1 MKKIYKIVFFSFLL
15 IQLSVVHAQRRYI
28 LRVTSVSTNIGDCD
42 GLFLGDSDPLWR
54 MDADGNCTSYET
66 TCNGCTRTVN
76 EVIYDRSFNC
86 PSEVPGSI
94 GTRLRGCENDGV
106 TSCSVPIC
114 DGNSVDGSW
123 TETLPASTGGDIT
136 RTSTGGSGCQSGRF
150 YTMTYHWEVSGS
162 FFTSPFDNACSA
174 QTLDIISAASA
185 SNISENYCAGS
196 QAGEP
201 DANTDWP
208 STTCA
213 GFPVTVDPE
222 RTIWYKFQAPAYPN
236 NKVTISTDY
245 SQTSFDTELTLWQ
258 SADGTCN
265 FTSGGNPNFL
275 QVEVNDDITCLFNEK
290 SRITADC
297 LTPGAWYY
305 VQVDGND
312 WGERGPVRIQID
324 RNSTSN
330 SPPANDNVC
339 GAKNMYAAGGD
350 ANANGRLDW
359 GETFTKLSNESNNC
373 ATVEAGEGF
382 YSGFVHAKHTVW
394 YKFTTGVNCPAKV
407 TVNADGRSW
416 SLGSAG
422 NAIITNV
429 YKWNG
434 GASTPGCPPANPYT
448 SMSVVNYDDQFAG
461 IVDVDI
467 TDRTFCVTP
476 NTTYY
481 IQIDGHNIFNF
492 LQFNY
497 DQTGPFDVQ
506 IINGSTQFVNNDNL
520 ASATT
525 MGNLGTFNTVTFPN
539 SGTQNLPASP
549 LTGNNNCATLEANE
563 PNVDLSDPDEGS
575 VWYSFTTP
583 PASAQGSLQLGNM
596 LKVDVQE
603 VSGMSLTEQFYVH
616 TYYDGNGGALNM
628 TDLIEVD
635 NKEDEKY
642 YANSVL
648 ACATS
653 IVDVTPRTR
662 LYGCLAPST
671 TYYVQVVVREGA
683 AGIPIDLGLYDE
695 DGVFT
700 IQLQN
705 TRPVPN
711 TNDLLCNAKSILPD
725 LKASPSTQS
734 TYPPNKEYNT
744 AGKCVPVVLN
754 NENNYCAGVEGW
766 ETVYK
771 SEAYDDLNHTV
782 WYKFKAPPS
791 GSVQFQVTN
800 QNAFGAVN
808 DPERNIELQLSVYDF
823 ISGSCSSNPILL
835 ELGSFAGGLG
845 HDDIVW
851 NDEMYVT
858 CLDPDST
865 YYVRIDGDYDAITGY
880 CAGDAMRGI
889 FKLEMRDYDAWPA
902 RNDHICD
909 ANGTNTMPVSVNP
922 ASNECDFGVPTAGG
936 ITFFNTFG
944 RYANNYCA
952 TPVNEPRPSN
962 WFPEATVWFSFIA
975 PPSGR
980 VSVTAT
986 SDPSAG
992 PTYDNIFLKV
1002 AVWGTNNGTC
1012 NGTPYEIT
1020 SEYEAGGITDDL
1032 DVPCVSC
1039 SCHRNEQINK
1049 VSCLVPGQR
1058 YWIEVDGN
1066 NYNSAILGC
1075 GDGVKDLYGQFDL
1088 EIKALPAPAAD
1099 LTYDEACNAKPFTTF
1114 TGASGAGTTQTL
1126 TGNNE
1131 CATVASGEPNP
1142 MGWDYNGGI
1151 YDNTVLVNHGINNT
1165 IWYKFVAPATGA
1177 IKIELTNNNAY
1188 GNSLDGQVAVYSATD
1203 PCDYST
1209 FRELQAEY
1217 DRGTLG
1223 LLKDETID
1231 MVKCLTPGVT
1241 YYIQIDG
1248 DKNAASCRDEY
1259 PLTYPDY
1266 INGNT
1271 CKTGLFDLKI
1281 TAVTPPSPAPTNDD
1295 ICNAKFLHAGGAGG
1309 SLTASGPLLNLET
1322 NICATEQ
1329 TSEPLTSQNGNPL
1342 TSNYDETVWYAF
1354 KTGAGSGTVTID
1366 ITNSTI
1372 YSLAGI
1378 LGGQHTIAVYESIS
1392 NAYQPSCPS
1401 TNFSD
1406 LKFYTDVPNLPYV
1419 IGSPNN
1425 SVTLTCLKPNWI
1437 YYVQVDGFDLGLA
1450 PNMQIGGKFLEQG
1463 TFSIQATLGGAGSGG
1478 TRPVND
1484 NVCNAAFIGGG
1495 SGVVPA
1501 LGSISSANQNNYCA
1515 GTEVNEPNGMDWNC
1529 DAVQTLT
1536 NLYCYDETVWY
1547 KFTTANT
1554 PGSSRTVRIDVNN
1567 GADFI
1572 QPTVA
1577 VMKDAPICSGTAPN
1591 QLANFSAMSLYDQK
1605 TAPSGFGDV
1614 SVTASCLE
1622 PNTTYYVQVDG
1633 WDVTDIAQFGTFT
1646 ITATDLGSGA
1656 LATNDDICG
1665 AINTGTFTG
1674 GAQTLPVQNG
1684 TTACATEETAEPNTS
1699 GLANIYSDNYDETVW
1714 YYFKTSSTP
1723 GAVTINLNSATK
1735 FQGFNLYQL
1744 NNAYTP
1750 NTGGWDCSAT
1760 PSFGAL
1766 TLFDQ
1771 TGIFNGVQNVSRTV
1785 YCLNPDTYYY
1795 IQIDAYDDLV
1805 NGNTD
1810 GGSFTLTVSDNG
1822 VNTGPPLNDNIAY
1835 LSGANN
1841 ANFGTITNAAGV
1853 TRSRPADY
1861 NILNNYCATD
1871 ELGEPDVDYSI
1882 ADNLN
1887 GADETVWYR
1896 FRTDATP
1903 GDYVL
1908 DFTNNTVLGG
1918 DPAIIIKANLYK
1930 KNTAAYNY
1938 APGNLTLVT
1947 SDVQIPGIY
1956 TDFTYRCLDLNT
1968 EYLIQVDG
1976 EDITDQTF
1984 AQLAKGEW
1992 DLTIRKNTASG
2003 AVHNDLCNASPA
2015 NAAYN
2020 LGTVPNTCAGS
2031 LNLPFNSVETN
2042 NTCANVQSGEPGVS
2056 SNDETVWYYFT
2067 APTSGAVTITV
2078 NGNDPSTTSNV
2089 NDMIP
2094 TFKLYHSTTGA
2105 TTCNFGQLEY
2115 VDGTSSFLPDLI
2127 NKDETLT
2134 TDCLVPGHV
2143 YYVQIDGWDSPLDQY
2158 GKFSIDVKNG
2168 YYQCPGTNFTAP
2180 ANDEPCGAITL
2191 PIGTTACSDN
2201 AMTTNASFI
2210 RNATTSPAT
2219 WNQNCGQ
2226 SYCSGDQWYTFTVP
2240 AGNTNTVLVQGENNT
2255 SNPFSPTDLNI
2266 EIFRQTGGLC
2276 PNPSLTL
2283 VTCSH
2288 NGEQIGVDIQKTFTP
2303 VPGATYYVK
2312 VSDADGTWNNE
2323 TFGICITQIC
2333 SSDACAS
2340 ATNMVLNTEYCWD
2353 LNGSS
2358 SEPVGN
2364 SYPDCNDN
2372 QVAAHSVYYAFGTYG
2387 LTPAELADGLT
2398 ITFFGFMNV
2407 QLSGLFGTSTGC
2419 NGIAGVD
2426 CDRAGVTVSIFEDNT
2441 PCDGNPENV
2450 IDCYTTD
2457 VCNGALTG
2465 FIRTYTNLKPNH
2477 SYVIQI
2483 NSNEFL
2489 TACLASTIVT
2499 DVNPI
2504 DHGSISISTT
2514 NPTAILP
2521 VELTTFTGY
2530 NNGSINVLNWTTASE
2545 LNSLKFVVEKSIDA
2559 VHFDYLGERPA
2570 AGNSSIPRNYTLND
2584 LHPVIGNNYYRLKMI
2599 DRDGQFKYSE
2609 IITIKVT
2616 EIAAPS
2622 DGIVA
2627 IYPNP
2632 TNDKVNVV
2640 YQSGAAQRVN
2650 LDVFNTVGQ
2659 NMYNNTYEFNTGL
2672 NTIVIDAVQYA
2683 KGMYIINLQNTTSG
2697 DKYLSKFVKD

>member
-1 MKKIYKIVFFSFLL
+1 MV
-15 IQLSVVHAQRRYI
+15 
-28 LRVTSVSTNIGDCD
+28 LR
-42 GLFLGDSDPLWR
+42 
-54 MDADGNCTSYET
+54 
-66 TCNGCTRTVN
+66 
-76 EVIYDRSFNC
+76 
-86 PSEVPGSI
+86 
-94 GTRLRGCENDGV
+94 
-106 TSCSVPIC
+106 
-114 DGNSVDGSW
+114 DGSF
-123 TETLPASTGGDIT
+123 DI
-136 RTSTGGSGCQSGRF
+136 
-150 YTMTYHWEVSGS
+150 
-162 FFTSPFDNACSA
+162 
-174 QTLDIISAASA
+174 
-185 SNISENYCAGS
+185 
-196 QAGEP
+196 
-201 DANTDWP
+201 
-208 STTCA
+208 
-213 GFPVTVDPE
+213 
-222 RTIWYKFQAPAYPN
+222 
-236 NKVTISTDY
+236 
-245 SQTSFDTELTLWQ
+245 
-258 SADGTCN
+258 
-265 FTSGGNPNFL
+265 
-275 QVEVNDDITCLFNEK
+275 
-290 SRITADC
+290 
-297 LTPGAWYY
+297 
-305 VQVDGND
+305 
-312 WGERGPVRIQID
+312 
-324 RNSTSN
+324 
-330 SPPANDNVC
+330 
-339 GAKNMYAAGGD
+339 
-350 ANANGRLDW
+350 
-359 GETFTKLSNESNNC
+359 KLS
-373 ATVEAGEGF
+373 
-382 YSGFVHAKHTVW
+382 SGVARGT
-394 YKFTTGVNCPAKV
+394 
-407 TVNADGRSW
+407 
-416 SLGSAG
+416 
-422 NAIITNV
+422 
-429 YKWNG
+429 
-434 GASTPGCPPANPYT
+434 
-448 SMSVVNYDDQFAG
+448 
-461 IVDVDI
+461 
-467 TDRTFCVTP
+467 
-476 NTTYY
+476 
-481 IQIDGHNIFNF
+481 
-492 LQFNY
+492 
-497 DQTGPFDVQ
+497 
-506 IINGSTQFVNNDNL
+506 NDNL
-520 ASATT
+520 SQAID
-525 MGNLGTFNTVTFPN
+525 LGTFNTVTFPN

-671 TYYVQVVVREGA
+671 TYYIQVVAREGA
-683 AGIPIDLGLYDE
+683 LGVPLDLGLYDE

-980 VSVTAT
+980 VSVKAT

-1020 SEYEAGGITDDL
+1020 SEYEAGGVTDDL

-1131 CATVASGEPNP
+1131 CATVAAGEPNP

-1151 YDNTVLVNHGINNT
+1151 YDNTVLVNNGINNT

-1209 FRELQAEY
+1209 FREIQAEY

-1231 MVKCLTPGVT
+1231 MVKCLIPGVT

-1309 SLTASGPLLNLET
+1309 SLTTSGPLLNLET

-1392 NAYQPSCPS
+1392 NTYQPSCPS

-1406 LKFYTDVPNLPYV
+1406 LKFYTDVPNLPYI

-1463 TFSIQATLGGAGSGG
+1463 TFSIQATLGSAGSGG

-1554 PGSSRTVRIDVNN
+1554 PGSSRTVRVDVNN

-1723 GAVTINLNSATK
+1723 GAVTINLNSASK

-2201 AMTTNASFI
+2201 TMTTNASFI